1 MATTKARVKFVETST
16 TALAETEVN
25 AVIEAMEIE
34 GFVLDDAEPKILRSS
49 DGSDSR
55 QVILTFQ
62 HQDYAPGGTGSGGV
76 PFKELELQITP
87 TELTDAALTQALAFT
102 GVPANA
108 LIIGG
113 EIEVKAVGAGGGV
126 ASLTAQIGD
135 TADPDEYNTAQDL
148 LSLGHKFT
156 AGAKLASGPALEAAY
171 APEVLI
177 TSDVNVDTLTG
188 LDIYARLFYID
199 LPDTP

>member
-62 HQDYAPGGTGSGGV
+62 HQDFVAGGTGSGGV
-76 PFKELELQITP
+76 PYKEMELQITP
-87 TELTDAALTQALAFT
+87 AELTDAALTQAFAFT

-108 LIIGG
+108 LITGG
-113 EIEVKAVGAGGGV
+113 EVEVKAVGAGGGV
-126 ASLTAQIGD
+126 TSLTAQIGD
-135 TADPDEYNTAQDL
+135 TADPDEYCTAQDL
-148 LSLGHKFT
+148 LSLGHKFI
-156 AGAKLASGPALEAAY
+156 AGAKLASGPALEVAY